1 METTQRKLKSAR
13 AALWLTFNIALLLNL
28 IEAWWDPDGQPWL
41 ILRITVSILFGTAL
55 VGYVLL
61 WLLNRR
67 SDPSDC
73 QLQ

>member
-13 AALWLTFNIALLLNL
+13 AALWLTLDIALLLNL

-41 ILRITVSILFGTAL
+41 ILRITVSILFGAVL

-73 QLQ
+73 QLR